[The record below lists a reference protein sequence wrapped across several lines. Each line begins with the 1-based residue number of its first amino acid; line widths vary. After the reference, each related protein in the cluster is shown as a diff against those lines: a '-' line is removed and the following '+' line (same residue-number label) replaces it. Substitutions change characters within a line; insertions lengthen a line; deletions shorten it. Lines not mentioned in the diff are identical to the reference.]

1 MKRIFLSLI
10 IISSLTITL
19 SGCSTTPGEKVK
31 NQNIDL
37 YNRIIDIPISV
48 LSKEYFGKVEGQIL
62 LNNDGSIYFYGNY
75 TNFFPD
81 GVTDVNWYYEDN
93 KIYFNYKKDKWLK
106 GYFEFKE
113 SYTGQPEKY
122 ANNKYASMMIIH
134 TGGLEEQPQK
144 QMKHPCA
151 IGSRNLKLLK
161 QSELI
166 KDAEEMWANTDKN
179 NYKSV
184 ISYIKEQKNAFNN
197 ENEIPNIKEAKS
209 LLHDLLDKKVK
220 EYVKKYHRSF
230 YKYVNSTIYY
240 KDGTKSYKFYQILRI
255 PVLAINPQ
263 SGQKMDFNLKW
274 KSGKFDFIIN
284 NNGVKNYFTFKPY
297 KGNITLVGY
306 KAGWRVNPRN
316 WEQGFAILANSFKNF
331 PDYDNIDTDL
341 LDKL

>member
-1 MKRIFLSLI
+1 MKKILLPLI
-10 IISSLTITL
+10 IISSLTIVL

-31 NQNIDL
+31 KQNVEL
-37 YNRIIDIPISV
+37 YNKVIDVPISA
-48 LSKEYFGKVEGQIL
+48 LSKEYFGKVESQIL
-62 LNNDGSIYFYGNY
+62 LNNDGSIYFYGNHAL
-75 TNFFPD
+75 FLPD
-81 GVTDVNWYYEDN
+81 GVTDANWYFEDN
-93 KIYFNYKKDKWLK
+93 KIYFNYKKGKWLK
-106 GYFEFKE
+106 GYFEFKD
-113 SYTGQPEKY
+113 SYSGQPEEY

-134 TGGLEEQPQK
+134 TDILADQSKK
-144 QMKHPCA
+144 QTKYPCA
-151 IGSRNLKLLK
+151 IGGRNLEFLK
-161 QSELI
+161 KSR
-166 KDAEEMWANTDKN
+166 ANVMWDNTDKD

-184 ISYIKEQKNAFNN
+184 LTYIKKQKEVF
-197 ENEIPNIKEAKS
+197 EKDKEIPNIKEAKS

-220 EYVKKYHRSF
+220 RYVKKYHRSF
-230 YKYVNSTIYY
+230 YKYVDSTIYY

-255 PVLAINPQ
+255 PVLAINPK

-297 KGNITLVGY
+297 KGNITLVRY
-306 KAGWRVNPRN
+306 KAGFRVNPRN